1 MHHPIIFS
9 SSFNS
14 NTMNHQAKRNN
25 SQTRTYIFDFIPF
38 SSYSL
43 VLFFVS
49 FRFECLSFVLCS
61 CVYVSRSFGFHLIRL
76 ILYSIFFYFDFDF
89 FVLFAL
95 YVHSA
100 IDSIV
105 LTIYVWLSLNIDNN
119 INEEQKKCNGLVC
132 AYLLVFVFNI
142 IFCVCTRQAL

>member
-25 SQTRTYIFDFIPF
+25 SQTRTYILDFIPF
-38 SSYSL
+38 PSYSP
-43 VLFFVS
+43 VLFF
-49 FRFECLSFVLCS
+49 RFFSNVFLSFYVHVC

-76 ILYSIFFYFDFDF
+76 ILYSIFFYFDFDFF

-119 INEEQKKCNGLVC
+119 INEEQKK
-132 AYLLVFVFNI
+132 
-142 IFCVCTRQAL
+142 